1 MPSSM
6 TGFAIAEIEEHDF
19 GLVWEIRSV
28 NHRFLDVSFR
38 LAEEFRQL
46 EPDFRMIVKNALGRG
61 KIDCNLRFKATAEFV
76 TTKILEEKA
85 LENIRKIEKGVL
97 KHFPEAP
104 PLSIGEILRW
114 PGVLEGSQHE
124 FPKKAYEAAKKCLGI
139 ALVELSTSREREGER
154 ISALMKERTSLIRG
168 ILLEIRSKLGAAEAC
183 YRRKLLERLEKVDIT
198 PNPERLEQELVLLAQ
213 RLDVTEE
220 LDRLEGHVAETE
232 DVLNCSEPMG
242 RRMDFFIQELNREA
256 NTLASKSQ
264 DEDIGRLA
272 VELKVLIEQ
281 MREQAQNLE

>member
-1 MPSSM
+1 
-6 TGFAIAEIEEHDF
+6 
-19 GLVWEIRSV
+19 
-28 NHRFLDVSFR
+28 
-38 LAEEFRQL
+38 
-46 EPDFRMIVKNALGRG
+46 
-61 KIDCNLRFKATAEFV
+61 
-76 TTKILEEKA
+76 
-85 LENIRKIEKGVL
+85 
-97 KHFPEAP
+97 
-104 PLSIGEILRW
+104 
-114 PGVLEGSQHE
+114 
-124 FPKKAYEAAKKCLGI
+124 
-139 ALVELSTSREREGER
+139 
-154 ISALMKERTSLIRG
+154 MKERTSLIRG
-168 ILLEIRSKLGAAEAC
+168 ILLEVRSRLGAAEAC
-183 YRRKLLERLEKVDIT
+183 YRRKLLERLEKVDKT
-198 PNPERLEQELVLLAQ
+198 ANPERLEQELVLLAQ